1 MLGLHSFGV
10 PQFSIPQMPQTERPL
25 HKIKDFM
32 SFLNSLQW
40 KADDDEAPAD
50 EPDARFDASNGMD
63 DRRLAENTAMGLD
76 GNLESG
82 HDASQ
87 RIGSTRWDNMN
98 DSQIWDQAI
107 QSLVTGED
115 PITHGIGEKVG
126 GDLAP
131 VNVDEHQ
138 LSGAS
143 RFAGWTPEQIQ
154 DYLYSPMEVRHV
166 NRSL

>member
-1 MLGLHSFGV
+1 MLGLHSFGT
-10 PQFSIPQMPQTERPL
+10 PQFYIPQIPQTERPI
-25 HKIKDFM
+25 HKAKDFM

-40 KADDDEAPAD
+40 KADDEAED
-50 EPDARFDASNGMD
+50 TPDVKFDASEGMD
-63 DRRLAENTAMGLD
+63 DRRLAESTAMGLD

-82 HDASQ
+82 HDTAQ

-115 PITHGIGEKVG
+115 PITRGIGDKVG
-126 GDLAP
+126 GNLEQI
-131 VNVDEHQ
+131 NVDEHQ
-138 LSGAS
+138 LSGKS

-154 DYLYSPMEVRHV
+154 EYLNSPIAR
-166 NRSL
+166 

>member
-1 MLGLHSFGV
+1 MLGLKQFSAPQFYV
-10 PQFSIPQMPQTERPL
+10 PQIPQTERPL
-25 HKIKDFM
+25 HKAKDLM

-40 KADDDEAPAD
+40 KADEEQPEDT
-50 EPDARFDASNGMD
+50 PDVKFDVSAGMD

-82 HDASQ
+82 HDTTQ
-87 RIGSTRWDNMN
+87 RIGSTRWHNMN

-115 PITHGIGEKVG
+115 PITRGIGDKVG
-126 GDLAP
+126 GNLAP
-131 VNVDEHQ
+131 VSVDEHR
-138 LSGAS
+138 LSGNS

-154 DYLYSPMEVRHV
+154 DYLNSPMTR
-166 NRSL
+166 

>member
-1 MLGLHSFGV
+1 MLGLKQFST
-10 PQFSIPQMPQTERPL
+10 PQFYIPQVPQTERPL
-25 HKIKDFM
+25 HKAKDLM

-40 KADDDEAPAD
+40 KADDDEEPED
-50 EPDARFDASNGMD
+50 TPDAKFDASDGMD

-82 HDASQ
+82 NDTTQ
-87 RIGSTRWDNMN
+87 RVGSTRWDNMN

-115 PITHGIGEKVG
+115 PITKGIGDKVG

-131 VNVDEHQ
+131 VNVDERQ

-143 RFAGWTPEQIQ
+143 RFAGWTPAQIQ
-154 DYLYSPMEVRHV
+154 DYLNSPMR
-166 NRSL
+166 

>member
-1 MLGLHSFGV
+1 MLGLHSFGT
-10 PQFSIPQMPQTERPL
+10 PQFYIPQIPQTERPL
-25 HKIKDFM
+25 HKAKDLM

-40 KADDDEAPAD
+40 KADEEAED
-50 EPDARFDASNGMD
+50 TPDAKFDVSDGMD
-63 DRRLAENTAMGLD
+63 DRRLAESTAMGLD

-82 HDASQ
+82 HDTTQ

-115 PITHGIGEKVG
+115 PITRGIGDKVG
-126 GDLAP
+126 GNLEQI
-131 VNVDEHQ
+131 NVDEHQ
-138 LSGAS
+138 LSGKS

-154 DYLYSPMEVRHV
+154 EYLNSQIAR
-166 NRSL
+166 

>member
-1 MLGLHSFGV
+1 MLGLHSFGT
-10 PQFSIPQMPQTERPL
+10 PQFYIPQIPQTERPI
-25 HKIKDFM
+25 HKAKDLM

-40 KADDDEAPAD
+40 KADEEAED
-50 EPDARFDASNGMD
+50 TPDAKFDASEGMD
-63 DRRLAENTAMGLD
+63 DRRLAESTAMGLD

-82 HDASQ
+82 HDATQ

-115 PITHGIGEKVG
+115 PITQGIGDKVG
-126 GDLAP
+126 GNLEQI
-131 VNVDEHQ
+131 NVDEHQ
-138 LSGAS
+138 LSGKS

-154 DYLYSPMEVRHV
+154 EYLDSPIAR
-166 NRSL
+166 

>member
-1 MLGLHSFGV
+1 MLGLHSFGT
-10 PQFSIPQMPQTERPL
+10 PQFYIPQIPQTERPI
-25 HKIKDFM
+25 HKAKDLM

-40 KADDDEAPAD
+40 KADEEAED
-50 EPDARFDASNGMD
+50 TPDAKFDASDGMD
-63 DRRLAENTAMGLD
+63 DRRLAESTAMGLD

-82 HDASQ
+82 HDTAQ

-115 PITHGIGEKVG
+115 PITRGIGDKVG
-126 GDLAP
+126 GNLGQI
-131 VNVDEHQ
+131 NVDEHQ
-138 LSGAS
+138 LSGKS

-154 DYLYSPMEVRHV
+154 EYLNSPIAR
-166 NRSL
+166 

>member
-1 MLGLHSFGV
+1 MLGLHSFGT
-10 PQFSIPQMPQTERPL
+10 PQFYIPQIPQTERPI
-25 HKIKDFM
+25 HKAKDLM

-40 KADDDEAPAD
+40 KADEEAED
-50 EPDARFDASNGMD
+50 TPDAKFDVSDGMD

-82 HDASQ
+82 HDTTQ

-115 PITHGIGEKVG
+115 PITSGIGDKVG
-126 GDLAP
+126 GNLQQI
-131 VNVDEHQ
+131 NVDEHQ
-138 LSGAS
+138 LSGKS

-154 DYLYSPMEVRHV
+154 EYLNSPIAR
-166 NRSL
+166 

>member
-1 MLGLHSFGV
+1 
-10 PQFSIPQMPQTERPL
+10 MPQTERPL
-25 HKIKDFM
+25 HKAKDFM

-40 KADDDEAPAD
+40 KADDEEEDT
-50 EPDARFDASNGMD
+50 PDAKFDVSDGMD
-63 DRRLAENTAMGLD
+63 DRRLAESTAMGLD

-82 HDASQ
+82 HDTTQ
-87 RIGSTRWDNMN
+87 RVGSTRWDNMN

-115 PITHGIGEKVG
+115 PLTYGIGDKVDG
-126 GDLAP
+126 NLAA

-138 LSGAS
+138 LSGKS

-154 DYLYSPMEVRHV
+154 EYLNSPIAR
-166 NRSL
+166 

>member
-1 MLGLHSFGV
+1 MLGLHSFGT
-10 PQFSIPQMPQTERPL
+10 PQFYIPQIPQTERPI
-25 HKIKDFM
+25 HKAKDLM

-40 KADDDEAPAD
+40 KADEEAED
-50 EPDARFDASNGMD
+50 TPDAKFDVSDGMD

-82 HDASQ
+82 HDTTQ

-115 PITHGIGEKVG
+115 PITSGIGDKVG
-126 GDLAP
+126 GNLEQI
-131 VNVDEHQ
+131 NVDEHQ
-138 LSGAS
+138 LSGKS

-154 DYLYSPMEVRHV
+154 EYLNSPIAR
-166 NRSL
+166 

>member
-1 MLGLHSFGV
+1 MLGLHSFGT
-10 PQFSIPQMPQTERPL
+10 PQFYIPQIPQTERPI
-25 HKIKDFM
+25 HKAKDLM

-40 KADDDEAPAD
+40 KADEESEDM
-50 EPDARFDASNGMD
+50 PDAKFDVSDGMD
-63 DRRLAENTAMGLD
+63 DRRLAESTTMGLD

-82 HDASQ
+82 HDTTQ

-115 PITHGIGEKVG
+115 PITQGIGDKVG
-126 GDLAP
+126 GNLEQI
-131 VNVDEHQ
+131 NVDEHQ
-138 LSGAS
+138 LSGKS

-154 DYLYSPMEVRHV
+154 EYLNSPIAR
-166 NRSL
+166 

>member
-1 MLGLHSFGV
+1 MLGLHSFGT
-10 PQFSIPQMPQTERPL
+10 PQFYIPQIPQTERPI
-25 HKIKDFM
+25 HKAKDLM

-40 KADDDEAPAD
+40 KADEEAED
-50 EPDARFDASNGMD
+50 TPDAKFDASDGMD
-63 DRRLAENTAMGLD
+63 DRRLAESTAMGLD

-82 HDASQ
+82 HDTTQ

-115 PITHGIGEKVG
+115 PITRGIGDKVG
-126 GDLAP
+126 GNLEQI
-131 VNVDEHQ
+131 NVDEHQ
-138 LSGAS
+138 LSGKS

-154 DYLYSPMEVRHV
+154 EYLNSPIVR
-166 NRSL
+166 

>member
-1 MLGLHSFGV
+1 MLGLHSFGT
-10 PQFSIPQMPQTERPL
+10 PQFYIPQIPQTERPI
-25 HKIKDFM
+25 HKAKDLM

-40 KADDDEAPAD
+40 KADEEAED
-50 EPDARFDASNGMD
+50 TPDAKFDVSDGMD
-63 DRRLAENTAMGLD
+63 DRRLAESTAMGLD

-82 HDASQ
+82 HDTTQ

-115 PITHGIGEKVG
+115 PITKGIGDKVG
-126 GDLAP
+126 GNLGQI
-131 VNVDEHQ
+131 NVDEHQ
-138 LSGAS
+138 LSGKS

-154 DYLYSPMEVRHV
+154 EYLNSQIAR
-166 NRSL
+166 

>member
-1 MLGLHSFGV
+1 MLGLHSFGT
-10 PQFSIPQMPQTERPL
+10 PQFYIPQIPQTERPI
-25 HKIKDFM
+25 HKAKDLM

-40 KADDDEAPAD
+40 KADEEAED
-50 EPDARFDASNGMD
+50 TPDAKFDVSDGMD
-63 DRRLAENTAMGLD
+63 DRRLAESTAMGLD

-82 HDASQ
+82 HDTTQ

-115 PITHGIGEKVG
+115 PITSGIGDKVG
-126 GDLAP
+126 GNLQQI
-131 VNVDEHQ
+131 NVDEHQ
-138 LSGAS
+138 LPGKS

-154 DYLYSPMEVRHV
+154 EYLNSPIAR
-166 NRSL
+166 